1 MKQFWKKFFFWDE
14 PEKGAFFALIL
25 LLLGTWLVWT
35 LFLLGSG
42 FLDLERLLR
51 WATSSA
57 FAGQTSFPF
66 DAWWNLCVLPLLF
79 LGIVVYFFL
88 LQWRLW
94 HTFDAGSAGENFGK
108 WGVAL
113 AAVWGAALS
122 CISYTCHLMSANLYW
137 DHFFHYIEA
146 GAAGLPFWLTASFL
160 LLLTAVLVTGKVCAV
175 MGNFPFKRVFTL
187 PVKILAGAFLLAWG
201 GMVTASL
208 ILAGLSEKETRFLE
222 KQFKQPLTRA
232 ALKEASFRSRK
243 IDKAFWAKL
252 IFLTEKDLGQVI
264 FHPFAEFTPAQLDAW
279 RKKFESL
286 PEIAGIDRMLDEAP
300 LPAYPWDFD
309 ESYPSMRFPDLRVVY
324 RLKDYQVWEVRF
336 ALEKKD
342 RAAILAALKRMD
354 NLIAYVGELPLTLFS
369 GVRLIMCADK
379 RRVLEELL
387 ASGILTKEDL
397 LRLKAWCRAEK
408 AALPELERKRIRAE
422 ALVAAEWWDEWP
434 VMDRIGKKL
443 KIYPWRD
450 FRFLLPQCWLIYEAN
465 RLDARRRFRGIES
478 FLDFP
483 HSVRKDDL
491 SAFNY
496 LAEMFTPP
504 RRPGIE
510 FRKAELGWA
519 CMEFF
524 IDKELYRLEH
534 GKFPED
540 LPLPVDPANGKKLTY
555 TRGPVTVKKDVFDGP
570 LRRITI
576 RARQLSNDP
585 ASYLHITVTIPE
597 RGK

>member
-1 MKQFWKKFFFWDE
+1 MKKFWKKVFFWDE
-14 PEKGAFFALIL
+14 PAKGAFFALVL
-25 LLLGTWLVWT
+25 LLLGTWLLGT
-35 LFLLGSG
+35 LFLLGGG
-42 FLDLERLLR
+42 FIDLGRLLR

-79 LGIVVYFFL
+79 WGIVVYFFL

-94 HTFDAGSAGENFGK
+94 HTFDAGTAGKNFRK
-108 WGVAL
+108 WGVTL
-113 AAVWGAALS
+113 AAVWGAAVA
-122 CISYTCHLMSANLYW
+122 CIGYTWCLISTNLYW

-146 GAAGLPFWLTASFL
+146 GAAGLHYWLAASL
-160 LLLTAVLVTGKVCAV
+160 LLLLAAVLVTGKVCSV
-175 MGNFPFKRVFTL
+175 MGNFPFRRVFTL
-187 PVKILAGAFLLAWG
+187 PVKILAGAFFLAWG
-201 GMVTASL
+201 GMVVSSL

-222 KQFKQPLTRA
+222 KQFRQPLTRA
-232 ALKEASFRSRK
+232 ALREASFRNRK
-243 IDKAFWAKL
+243 VDKAFWAKL
-252 IFLTEKDLGQVI
+252 IPLAEKDLGQVF
-264 FHPFAEFTPAQLDAW
+264 FHPFAEFTPARLGVW

-286 PEIAGIDRMLDEAP
+286 PEIAEIDRMLDNAP
-300 LPAYPWDFD
+300 LPAYPWNFD
-309 ESYPSMRFPDLRVVY
+309 EIYPAMRFPDLRAVY
-324 RLKDYQVWEVRF
+324 WLKDYQVWKVRF
-336 ALEKKD
+336 ALERKD
-342 RAAILAALKRMD
+342 RSAILAALKRMD

-369 GVRLIMCADK
+369 GIQLQMSADK

-408 AALPELERKRIRAE
+408 AALPERERKRIRAE
-422 ALVAAEWWDEWP
+422 ALVAVEWWDEWP

-443 KIYPWRD
+443 RIYPWKD
-450 FRFLLPQCWLIYEAN
+450 FRFLLPQCWLVYEAN

-524 IDKELYRLEH
+524 IDQELYRLEH
-534 GKFPED
+534 GKLPED

-585 ASYLHITVTIPE
+585 ASYHHITVTIPE
-597 RGK
+597 RKK